1 MKSVEIQG
9 TLRTDTGSKYAQ
21 AERKAGN
28 VPCVIY
34 GGEVPP
40 FHFSAPA
47 LAFKSLVYT
56 PEAKTATI
64 TVDGKTVK
72 AVIQDMQFHPVTD
85 ALMHID
91 FIQLDEGKA
100 VTMNIPVVLNGQA
113 RGVLNGGKL
122 KMILRTLSV
131 RALPNEMPDNIQLD
145 ITDLSIGK
153 SIRVSDV
160 VPSKFEI
167 LNADTAVIVTVK
179 KARGAMEDEEED
191 EEGSAEEGNAEGSSD
206 APAEASAEASE

>member
-9 TLRTDTGSKYAQ
+9 TPRTELGSKYAQ

-34 GGEVPP
+34 GGETPV
-40 FHFSAPA
+40 HFSAPI
-47 LAFKSLVYT
+47 LAFKALVYT

-64 TVDGKTVK
+64 TVDGKTVE

-91 FIQLDEGKA
+91 FIQLVEGKV
-100 VTMNIPVVLNGQA
+100 VTMNIPVVLHGQA

-122 KMILRTLSV
+122 KMVLRTLSV
-131 RALPNEMPDNIQLD
+131 RALPNELPDNIQLD
-145 ITDLSIGK
+145 ITNLRIGK

-160 VPSKFEI
+160 VPAGYEI

-179 KARGAMEDEEED
+179 KARGAMDDEDED
-191 EEGSAEEGNAEGSSD
+191 EEGAAEEGGAEAAAE
-206 APAEASAEASE
+206 APAEAAE

>member
-9 TLRTDTGSKYAQ
+9 TLRTEVGSKYAQ

-34 GGEVPP
+34 GGEAPV
-40 FHFSAPA
+40 HFSAPA

-64 TVDGKTVK
+64 TVDGKTTA

-91 FIQLDEGKA
+91 FIQLVEGKA

-122 KMILRTLSV
+122 KMVLRTLSV
-131 RALPNEMPDNIQLD
+131 RALPNELPDNIQLD
-145 ITDLSIGK
+145 ITNLRIGK

-160 VPSKFEI
+160 VPAGYEI

-179 KARGAMEDEEED
+179 KARGAMDDENED
-191 EEGSAEEGNAEGSSD
+191 EEGAAEEGGTEAAAE
-206 APAEASAEASE
+206 APAEAAE

>member
-9 TLRTDTGSKYAQ
+9 PPRTELGSKYAQ

-34 GGEVPP
+34 GGETPV
-40 FHFSAPA
+40 HFSAPI

-56 PEAKTATI
+56 AEAKTATI
-64 TVDGKTVK
+64 TVDGKTVE

-91 FIQLDEGKA
+91 FIQLVEGKT
-100 VTMNIPVVLNGQA
+100 VTMNIPVVLHGQA

-122 KMILRTLSV
+122 KMVLRTLSV
-131 RALPNEMPDNIQLD
+131 RALPSDMPESIDLD
-145 ITDLSIGK
+145 ITKLRIGK

-160 VPSKFEI
+160 VPAGFEI
-167 LNADTAVIVTVK
+167 LNADTAVIVTIK
-179 KARGAMEDEEED
+179 KARGAVDDGDDEEE
-191 EEGSAEEGNAEGSSD
+191 EATAEA
-206 APAEASAEASE
+206 APAAEAAE

>member
-9 TLRTDTGSKYAQ
+9 TLRTEVGSKYAQ

-34 GGEVPP
+34 GGEAPV
-40 FHFSAPA
+40 HFSAPI

-64 TVDGKTVK
+64 TVDGKTVE

-85 ALMHID
+85 TLMHID
-91 FIQLDEGKA
+91 FIQLVEGKP
-100 VTMNIPVVLNGQA
+100 VTMDIPVVLNGQA

-122 KMILRTLSV
+122 KMVLRTLSV
-131 RALPNEMPDNIQLD
+131 RALPNEMPESIELNITNLR
-145 ITDLSIGK
+145 IGK

-160 VPSKFEI
+160 VPAGYEI

-179 KARGAMEDEEED
+179 KARGAMDDEDED
-191 EEGSAEEGNAEGSSD
+191 EEGAAEEGGAEAAAE
-206 APAEASAEASE
+206 APAEAAE

>member
-9 TLRTDTGSKYAQ
+9 TLRTEVGSKYAQ

-34 GGEVPP
+34 GGEAPV
-40 FHFSAPA
+40 HFSAPI

-64 TVDGKTVK
+64 TVDGKTVE

-85 ALMHID
+85 ALIHID
-91 FIQLDEGKA
+91 FIQLVEGKA

-122 KMILRTLSV
+122 KMVLRTLSV

-145 ITDLSIGK
+145 ITDLRIGK

-160 VPSKFEI
+160 VPAGYEI

-179 KARGAMEDEEED
+179 KARGAMDDEEDD
-191 EEGSAEEGNAEGSSD
+191 EEGATEEGSVEGSSD
-206 APAEASAEASE
+206 APAEAPAEAAE

>member
-9 TLRTDTGSKYAQ
+9 TLRTELGSKFAQ

-34 GGEVPP
+34 GGETPI
-40 FHFSAPA
+40 HFSAPV

-56 PEAKTATI
+56 PEAKTAKI
-64 TVDGKTVK
+64 TVGDQTVE

-85 ALMHID
+85 VLMHID
-91 FIQLDEGKA
+91 FIQLIDGKP
-100 VTMNIPVVLNGQA
+100 VTMDIPVVLHGQA

-122 KMILRTLSV
+122 KMVLRTLSV
-131 RALPNEMPDNIQLD
+131 RALPNELPDSIDLD
-145 ITDLSIGK
+145 ITKLRIGK

-160 VPSKFEI
+160 VPAGYEI
-167 LNADTAVIVTVK
+167 LNADTAVIVTIK
-179 KARGAMEDEEED
+179 KARGAVDDDDEEE
-191 EEGSAEEGNAEGSSD
+191 EAAAE
-206 APAEASAEASE
+206 APAAEAAAE

>member
-9 TLRTDTGSKYAQ
+9 TLRTEVGSKYAQ

-34 GGEVPP
+34 GGEAPV
-40 FHFSAPA
+40 HFSAPI

-64 TVDGKTVK
+64 TVDGKTVE

-85 ALMHID
+85 ALIHID
-91 FIQLDEGKA
+91 FIQLVEGKA

-122 KMILRTLSV
+122 KMVLRTLSV
-131 RALPNEMPDNIQLD
+131 RALPNEMPENIQLD
-145 ITDLSIGK
+145 ITNLRIGK

-160 VPSKFEI
+160 VPAGYEI

-179 KARGAMEDEEED
+179 KARGAVDDEDED
-191 EEGSAEEGNAEGSSD
+191 EEGAAEEGGAEAAAE
-206 APAEASAEASE
+206 APAEAAE

>member
-9 TLRTDTGSKYAQ
+9 TPRTELGSKYAQ

-34 GGEVPP
+34 GGETPV
-40 FHFSAPA
+40 HFSAPI
-47 LAFKSLVYT
+47 LAFKALVYT

-64 TVDGKTVK
+64 TVDGKTVE

-91 FIQLDEGKA
+91 FIQLVEGKV
-100 VTMNIPVVLNGQA
+100 VTMNIPVVLHGQA

-122 KMILRTLSV
+122 KMVLRTLSV
-131 RALPNEMPDNIQLD
+131 RALPNEMPESIELNITNLR
-145 ITDLSIGK
+145 IGK

-160 VPSKFEI
+160 VPAGYEI
-167 LNADTAVIVTVK
+167 LNADTAVIVTIK
-179 KARGAMEDEEED
+179 KARGAVDDDED
-191 EEGSAEEGNAEGSSD
+191 EEGAAEEGGAEAAAE
-206 APAEASAEASE
+206 APAEAAE

>member
-9 TLRTDTGSKYAQ
+9 TLRTDIGSKYAQ

-34 GGEVPP
+34 GGEAP

-64 TVDGKTVK
+64 TVDGNTFR

-91 FIQLDEGKA
+91 FMQLVEGKV
-100 VTMNIPVVLNGQA
+100 VTMDIPVVLNGQA

-131 RALPNEMPDNIQLD
+131 RALPNEMPDNIQLE
-145 ITDLSIGK
+145 ITDLTIGK

-160 VPSKFEI
+160 VPSGFEI
-167 LNADTAVIVTVK
+167 LNADTAVIVNVK
-179 KARGAMEDEEED
+179 KARGAMDDEDED
-191 EEGSAEEGNAEGSSD
+191 EEGSAEEGSAEGSSD
-206 APAEASAEASE
+206 APAEAPAEAAE

>member
-9 TLRTDTGSKYAQ
+9 TPRTELGSKYAQ

-34 GGEVPP
+34 GGEAPV
-40 FHFSAPA
+40 HFSAPI

-64 TVDGKTVK
+64 TVDGKTVE

-85 ALMHID
+85 ALIHID
-91 FIQLDEGKA
+91 FIQLVEGKA

-122 KMILRTLSV
+122 KMVLRTLSV
-131 RALPNEMPDNIQLD
+131 RALPNEMPESIELNITNLR
-145 ITDLSIGK
+145 IGK

-160 VPSKFEI
+160 VPAGFEI
-167 LNADTAVIVTVK
+167 LNADTAVIVTIK
-179 KARGAMEDEEED
+179 KARGAVDDGDDEEE
-191 EEGSAEEGNAEGSSD
+191 EATAEA
-206 APAEASAEASE
+206 APAAEAAE

>member
-9 TLRTDTGSKYAQ
+9 TPRTELGSKYAQ

-34 GGEVPP
+34 GGETPV
-40 FHFSAPA
+40 HFSAPI

-56 PEAKTATI
+56 AEAKTATI
-64 TVDGKTVK
+64 TVDGKTVE

-91 FIQLDEGKA
+91 FIQL
-100 VTMNIPVVLNGQA
+100 V
-113 RGVLNGGKL
+113 GVLNGGKL
-122 KMILRTLSV
+122 KMVLRTLSV
-131 RALPNEMPDNIQLD
+131 RALPSDMPESIDLD
-145 ITDLSIGK
+145 ITKLRIGK

-160 VPSKFEI
+160 VPAGFEI
-167 LNADTAVIVTVK
+167 LNADTAVIVTIK
-179 KARGAMEDEEED
+179 KARGAVDDGDDEEE
-191 EEGSAEEGNAEGSSD
+191 EATAEA
-206 APAEASAEASE
+206 APAAEAAE

>member
-9 TLRTDTGSKYAQ
+9 TLRTEVGSKYAQ

-34 GGEVPP
+34 GGEAPV
-40 FHFSAPA
+40 HFSAPI

-64 TVDGKTVK
+64 TVDGKTVE

-85 ALMHID
+85 ALIHID
-91 FIQLDEGKA
+91 FIQLVEGKA

-122 KMILRTLSV
+122 KMVLRTLSV

-145 ITDLSIGK
+145 ITNLRIGK

-160 VPSKFEI
+160 VPAGYEI

-179 KARGAMEDEEED
+179 KARGAMDDEEDD
-191 EEGSAEEGNAEGSSD
+191 EEGATEEGSVEGSSD
-206 APAEASAEASE
+206 APAEAPAEAAE

>member
-9 TLRTDTGSKYAQ
+9 TLRTEVGSKYAQ

-34 GGEVPP
+34 GGEAPV
-40 FHFSAPA
+40 HFSAPI

-64 TVDGKTVK
+64 TVDGKTVE

-85 ALMHID
+85 ALIHID
-91 FIQLDEGKA
+91 FIQLVEGKA

-122 KMILRTLSV
+122 KMVLRTLSV
-131 RALPNEMPDNIQLD
+131 RALPNEMPESIELNITNLR
-145 ITDLSIGK
+145 IGK

-160 VPSKFEI
+160 VPAGFEI
-167 LNADTAVIVTVK
+167 LNADTAVIVTIK
-179 KARGAMEDEEED
+179 KARGAVDDDDED
-191 EEGSAEEGNAEGSSD
+191 EEGAAEEGGAEAAAE
-206 APAEASAEASE
+206 APAEAAE